1 MLKTIGLLTCWY
13 GPYPWYFPYFI
24 NSCGFNPTVDF
35 ILITDNMENIPNK
48 PENVKVIYR
57 SLDDIIELASKRL
70 GFRVNID
77 YPYKLCDF
85 KPAYGFIFKEVIEN
99 YDFWGQTDVDVIYGS
114 IRDFMTPELLD
125 NYDLISARH
134 DYVTGSFAL
143 YKNCEKMNT
152 LFKRSKDYEVVF
164 STSEHYC
171 FDECNFA
178 FEPLNNGIS
187 ILELKT
193 CIESFTEVV
202 KKAELTGEI
211 KVHFDFIILEGRP
224 GRITFNY
231 GRILYKNCFEGL
243 MYHLILLKCVFHP
256 EKLVIHVPDK
266 YYISPN
272 RIYHHR

>member
-1 MLKTIGLLTCWY
+1 MLKTIGLISCWY
-13 GPYPWYFPYFI
+13 GPYPWYFPHFI
-24 NSCGFNPTVDF
+24 HSCGFNPTVDF
-35 ILITDNMENIPNK
+35 ILITDNIEVIENK

-99 YDFWGQTDVDVIYGS
+99 YDFWGQTDVDIIYGN
-114 IRDFMTPELLD
+114 IREFMTVDILD

-143 YKNCEKMNT
+143 YKNCEKMNV
-152 LFKRSKDYEVVF
+152 LFKRSKDYEMVF
-164 STSEHYC
+164 SNPEHYC

-178 FEPLNNGIS
+178 FGPLQSGIS
-187 ILELKT
+187 IFELDT
-193 CIESFTEVV
+193 PIESFTEVV
-202 KKAELTGEI
+202 KKAELNGEI
-211 KVHFDFIILEGRP
+211 KVHFDFILVEGRP
-224 GRITFNY
+224 GRITFDH
-231 GRILYKNCFEGL
+231 GRVLYKNRFEGL
-243 MYHLILLKCVFHP
+243 MYHLILLKFAFQP
-256 EKLVIHVPDK
+256 KKPVIYIPNK

-272 RIYHHR
+272 RIYYHS